1 MTGGVLCFMFCASYP
16 VRLSQFSLAT
26 HWVLPS
32 LKMCFDPVI
41 QPEQSSGRNDNGMS
55 DCYYQTVIIRLL
67 LSDCYYL
74 TGGKFPAP
82 SRHRGGEQQTGRGD
96 EQKDRHTRCGFIWR

>member
-1 MTGGVLCFMFCASYP
+1 VTGGVLCFVFCASYP
-16 VRLSQFSLAT
+16 VRLSQFSLAA

-41 QPEQSSGRNDNGMS
+41 QPEQSSGRNDTGMS

-67 LSDCYYL
+67 LSDWGQIPG
-74 TGGKFPAP
+74 TVPA
-82 SRHRGGEQQTGRGD
+82 
-96 EQKDRHTRCGFIWR
+96 

>member
-1 MTGGVLCFMFCASYP
+1 VFCASYP

-41 QPEQSSGRNDNGMS
+41 QPEQSSGRNDIGMS
-55 DCYYQTVIIRLL
+55 D
-67 LSDCYYL
+67 
-74 TGGKFPAP
+74 
-82 SRHRGGEQQTGRGD
+82 
-96 EQKDRHTRCGFIWR
+96 

>member
-1 MTGGVLCFMFCASYP
+1 VFCASYP

-41 QPEQSSGRNDNGMS
+41 QPEQSSGRNDTGMS
-55 DCYYQTVIIRLL
+55 DWYYQPVITRL
-67 LSDCYYL
+67 
-74 TGGKFPAP
+74 
-82 SRHRGGEQQTGRGD
+82 
-96 EQKDRHTRCGFIWR
+96 